1 MYNIKHK
8 NKTPVR
14 EMDVFKAILLCIYL
28 FWLLWRHP
36 FFLLLN
42 YFSRLLFHVTG
53 TTPWILKSI
62 TAELYSSYFIIAYF
76 YPSFP
81 LVSTVSEANSGT
93 LVFTMQYLVICGTP
107 SRASGR
113 QMLPNPFLREA
124 ENISRGGK
132 YLKYILL
139 LTYLAYIQPI

>member
-53 TTPWILKSI
+53 NTPSILKSI
-62 TAELYSSYFIIAYF
+62 RAELYSSYFVIAYF

-113 QMLPNPFLREA
+113 QMIPNPFLREA
-124 ENISRGGK
+124 ENIPRGGK

>member
-1 MYNIKHK
+1 MYNIKQK
-8 NKTPVR
+8 NKTPIR

-36 FFLLLN
+36 FFILLN
-42 YFSRLLFHVTG
+42 YSSRLLFHVTG
-53 TTPWILKSI
+53 NTPSILKSI
-62 TAELYSSYFIIAYF
+62 RAELYSSYFIIAYF

-93 LVFTMQYLVICGTP
+93 LVFTMQYLVIYGTP
-107 SRASGR
+107 CR
-113 QMLPNPFLREA
+113 QMLPSPFLREA
-124 ENISRGGK
+124 ENIP
-132 YLKYILL
+132 ILL

>member
-1 MYNIKHK
+1 
-8 NKTPVR
+8 
-14 EMDVFKAILLCIYL
+14 
-28 FWLLWRHP
+28 
-36 FFLLLN
+36 
-42 YFSRLLFHVTG
+42 
-53 TTPWILKSI
+53 
-62 TAELYSSYFIIAYF
+62 
-76 YPSFP
+76 
-81 LVSTVSEANSGT
+81 
-93 LVFTMQYLVICGTP
+93 MQYLVICGTP